1 MDVFTKIA
9 QAITQHRGSDASQ
22 ITAETRFDELQL
34 DSLDVAELIMELEDE
49 FSVTID
55 MAQLGATVGDLTT
68 LVNEAKK

>member
-9 QAITQHRGSDASQ
+9 QAIAQRRGSDASQ

>member
-9 QAITQHRGSDASQ
+9 QAIAQRRGSDASQ

-49 FSVTID
+49 FSITID
-55 MAQLGATVGDLTT
+55 MAQLGATVGDLVN
-68 LVNEAKK
+68 LVDEAKK

>member
-9 QAITQHRGSDASQ
+9 QAIAQRRGSDASQ
-22 ITAETRFDELQL
+22 ITADTRFDELQL